1 MRDRDDDDV
10 PQLIKDRHPTKS
22 LAQRRADRNLDW
34 NKDIPKAYEGD
45 RPAVGRRS
53 DGLNRGVFS

>member
-1 MRDRDDDDV
+1 MSDSDPDV
-10 PQLIKDRHPTKS
+10 PRLYREPHREAT
-22 LAQRRADRNLDW
+22 AQRRADRNLDW